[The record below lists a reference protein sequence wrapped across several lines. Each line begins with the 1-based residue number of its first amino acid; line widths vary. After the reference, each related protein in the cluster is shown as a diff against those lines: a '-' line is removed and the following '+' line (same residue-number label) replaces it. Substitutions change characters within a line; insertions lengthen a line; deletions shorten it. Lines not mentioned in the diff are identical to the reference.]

1 MSQSDYDVIVIGGGH
16 NGLVCANILAKKNKK
31 VIIVEARSTCGGLLD
46 DQIINCLP
54 NFSTEVVNALG
65 GLSVKYK
72 PKSTIAL
79 SETGQHIRLTG
90 NQHID
95 HRSIATFSESDA
107 DRYVEFHN
115 KMSLF
120 SKTLGS
126 FMMSSP
132 PRVMNHN
139 YSDYFKLFKLGMNVR
154 FLGKKNFNEF
164 ARMIGLN
171 IADELED
178 NFENTLLQGLIAHDS
193 IIGSNLGPRSPG
205 TVINLMYRMANHDN
219 SIFGGNYEI
228 EGGCNQLTD
237 ALVSLAE
244 KNKIKII
251 TSAKVSKCIIQDDRA
266 VGVELENGE
275 QIYGKSVVSNADP
288 KSTYFNLLGSEN
300 LDTDVKRR
308 VKHYRSKGRVAKLI
322 LDLNSMPSFNNC
334 DESDLESRMIIA
346 PSIDYIEE
354 NYNRSKFDKLSDEPI
369 IELSL
374 QENSE
379 GMKRLNVQV
388 QYASYKVQH
397 GWDEAKDQCI
407 NSVIK
412 LIKKYSPEIEKSIEG
427 KKFISPDDV
436 EIDYNVS
443 GGHWHHGEIQI
454 DQLFML
460 RPIPG
465 ASQYKT
471 HLDGLYMCGAG
482 SHPGGG
488 LSGIPGKNAAQEIL
502 KGTN

>member
-1 MSQSDYDVIVIGGGH
+1 MSDQEYDAIIIGGGH

-31 VIIVEARSTCGGLLD
+31 VIIVEARSACGGLLD
-46 DQIINCLP
+46 DQIVNCVP
-54 NFSTEVVNALG
+54 NFSNEVISALG

-72 PKSTIAL
+72 PKNTIAL

-90 NQHID
+90 NHHID
-95 HRSIATFSESDA
+95 HKSIAMFSVSDA
-107 DRYVEFHN
+107 DKYVEFHN
-115 KMSLF
+115 KMALF

-132 PRVMNHN
+132 PRVMHHN

-205 TVINLMYRMANHDN
+205 TVINLMYRMANHNN
-219 SIFGGNYEI
+219 SIFGGNYVI
-228 EGGCNQLTD
+228 EGGCHQLAD
-237 ALVSLAE
+237 ALVNLSE
-244 KNKIKII
+244 KNNVKII
-251 TSAKVSKCIIQDDRA
+251 TSSKVNKCIIQDDRA

-275 QIYGKSVVSNADP
+275 QIFGKSVVSNADP
-288 KSTYFNLLGSEN
+288 KSTYFNLLGTEN

-308 VKHYRSKGRVAKLI
+308 VQHYRSKGRVAKLI
-322 LDLNSMPSFNNC
+322 LDLNSIPKFNNC
-334 DESDLESRMIIA
+334 DESDLENRMVIA

-354 NYNRSKFDKLSDEPI
+354 NYNKSKFDKLSDEPI
-369 IELSL
+369 LEMSF
-374 QENSE
+374 QEDPSGN
-379 GMKRLNVQV
+379 KRLNVQV
-388 QYASYKVQH
+388 QYASYKVQN
-397 GWDEAKDQCI
+397 GWEASKDQYI
-407 NSVIK
+407 NSVIQ
-412 LIKKYSPEIEKSIEG
+412 LIKKYSPEIEKSIDN

-436 EIDYNVS
+436 ENEYHLS

-471 HLDGLYMCGAG
+471 HLDGLYLCGAG

-488 LSGIPGKNAAQEIL
+488 LSGIPGKNAAFEIL
-502 KGTN
+502 KERI

>member
-1 MSQSDYDVIVIGGGH
+1 
-16 NGLVCANILAKKNKK
+16 
-31 VIIVEARSTCGGLLD
+31 
-46 DQIINCLP
+46 
-54 NFSTEVVNALG
+54 
-65 GLSVKYK
+65 
-72 PKSTIAL
+72 
-79 SETGQHIRLTG
+79 
-90 NQHID
+90 
-95 HRSIATFSESDA
+95 
-107 DRYVEFHN
+107 
-115 KMSLF
+115 
-120 SKTLGS
+120 
-126 FMMSSP
+126 
-132 PRVMNHN
+132 
-139 YSDYFKLFKLGMNVR
+139 
-154 FLGKKNFNEF
+154 
-164 ARMIGLN
+164 
-171 IADELED
+171 
-178 NFENTLLQGLIAHDS
+178 
-193 IIGSNLGPRSPG
+193 
-205 TVINLMYRMANHDN
+205 
-219 SIFGGNYEI
+219 
-228 EGGCNQLTD
+228 
-237 ALVSLAE
+237 
-244 KNKIKII
+244 
-251 TSAKVSKCIIQDDRA
+251 
-266 VGVELENGE
+266 
-275 QIYGKSVVSNADP
+275 
-288 KSTYFNLLGSEN
+288 
-300 LDTDVKRR
+300 
-308 VKHYRSKGRVAKLI
+308 
-322 LDLNSMPSFNNC
+322 
-334 DESDLESRMIIA
+334 MIIA

-436 EIDYNVS
+436 ELDYNVS